1 MRRVCNQGGGIIVMA
16 GAARDASR
24 QRYDKCHA
32 GARLSDERM
41 RHAPRVRY
49 IVWSR
54 ANSAARLAHAGTR
67 KASRGALL
75 VGHRRE
81 QVGLMLARKRI
92 RQLEEIAIDD
102 RIDLV
107 EGEIDAMVGDAPLR
121 EIVRAD
127 ALAAIAA
134 ADQALAHRGLR
145 LLSFAALLV
154 EKALSKHRHGLGA
167 VA

>member
-24 QRYDKCHA
+24 QRYDKCHG

-54 ANSAARLAHAGTR
+54 ASSAARLAHAGTR

-92 RQLEEIAIDD
+92 RQLEEIPVRRWAAGTVAPAPAPHRSWVLPD
-102 RIDLV
+102 RRSL
-107 EGEIDAMVGDAPLR
+107 
-121 EIVRAD
+121 
-127 ALAAIAA
+127 
-134 ADQALAHRGLR
+134 
-145 LLSFAALLV
+145 
-154 EKALSKHRHGLGA
+154 
-167 VA
+167 